1 MISKIMSGQE
11 YLWASVIS
19 RNYNKVP
26 VALTVSLSFTAKSL
40 WLFKNKQP
48 FMFTKYPAI
57 VN

>member
-26 VALTVSLSFTAKSL
+26 VALTVSLSFTAK
-40 WLFKNKQP
+40 
-48 FMFTKYPAI
+48 
-57 VN
+57 

>member
-40 WLFKNKQP
+40 WLFKNKQLALYVYRVP
-48 FMFTKYPAI
+48 C
-57 VN
+57 NC